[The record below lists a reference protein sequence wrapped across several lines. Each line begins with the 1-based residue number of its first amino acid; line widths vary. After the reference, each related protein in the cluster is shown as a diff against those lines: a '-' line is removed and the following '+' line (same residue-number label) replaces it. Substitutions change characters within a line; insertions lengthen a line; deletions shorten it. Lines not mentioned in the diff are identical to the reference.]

1 MENIAKK
8 HGKLLCF
15 APFVLYSLWTIY
27 FFALVQEEVVTSS
40 ISDHFAWVT
49 AMTMN
54 YTSLWIS
61 LTIICAITGSI
72 LLYFIVHLARLRAM
86 PAGTKLFW
94 MVILTTFGAFAFMV
108 FYFAELRSEP
118 TYVSVYPSIE

>member
-1 MENIAKK
+1 
-8 HGKLLCF
+8 
-15 APFVLYSLWTIY
+15 
-27 FFALVQEEVVTSS
+27 
-40 ISDHFAWVT
+40 
-49 AMTMN
+49 MTMN

-61 LTIICAITGSI
+61 LTIICAITGGI

-94 MVILTTFGAFAFMV
+94 MVILITFGAFAFMV

-118 TYVSVYPSIE
+118 TYVNVYPSIE

>member
-15 APFVLYSLWTIY
+15 TPMALFTLWTIY
-27 FFALVQEEVVTSS
+27 FFLLVQEEVVTSS

-49 AMTMN
+49 AMVQN

-61 LTIICAITGSI
+61 LSIICAITGII
-72 LLYFIVHLARLRAM
+72 LLYFIIHLARIKTMA
-86 PAGTKLFW
+86 AGDKIFW
-94 MVILTTFGAFAFMV
+94 MVILTTFGAFAFIV
-108 FYFAELRSEP
+108 FYFIELKNEP
-118 TYVSVYPSIE
+118 TYVDVYPSIE